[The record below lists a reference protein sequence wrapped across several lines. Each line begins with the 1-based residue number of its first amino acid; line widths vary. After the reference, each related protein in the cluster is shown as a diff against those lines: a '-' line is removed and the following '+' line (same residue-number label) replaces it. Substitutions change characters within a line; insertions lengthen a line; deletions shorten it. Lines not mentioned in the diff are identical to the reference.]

1 MENELRKL
9 REIVEKQEEYNK
21 KLVDSL
27 VDSLERE
34 QEKNEITV
42 KTLKEITKQNAIKEV
57 AIVAFIR
64 SLSLP
69 SIIHHLFHLVLLI
82 ISLIFLTYI
91 SLLFN
96 SIYKISA
103 RI

>member
-42 KTLKEITKQNAIKEV
+42 KTIKEITKQNAIKEV
-57 AIVAFIR
+57 AIVA
-64 SLSLP
+64 L
-69 SIIHHLFHLVLLI
+69 IIIFLLI
-82 ISLIFLTYI
+82 F
-91 SLLFN
+91 
-96 SIYKISA
+96 YKYC
-103 RI
+103 

>member
-1 MENELRKL
+1 MEKELRKL

-42 KTLKEITKQNAIKEV
+42 KTIKEITKQNAIKEV
-57 AIVAFIR
+57 AIVA
-64 SLSLP
+64 L
-69 SIIHHLFHLVLLI
+69 IIIFLLI
-82 ISLIFLTYI
+82 F
-91 SLLFN
+91 
-96 SIYKISA
+96 YKYC
-103 RI
+103 

>member
-1 MENELRKL
+1 MEDELRKL

-42 KTLKEITKQNAIKEV
+42 KTIKEITKQNAIKEV
-57 AIVAFIR
+57 AIVA
-64 SLSLP
+64 L
-69 SIIHHLFHLVLLI
+69 IIIFLLI
-82 ISLIFLTYI
+82 F
-91 SLLFN
+91 
-96 SIYKISA
+96 YKYC
-103 RI
+103 